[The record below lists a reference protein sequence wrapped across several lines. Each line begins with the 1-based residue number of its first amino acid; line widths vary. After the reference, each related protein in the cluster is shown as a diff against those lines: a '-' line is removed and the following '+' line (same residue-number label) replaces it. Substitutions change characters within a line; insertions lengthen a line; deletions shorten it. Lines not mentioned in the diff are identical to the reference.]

1 MCTAN
6 YYQTGNLFHLSCR
19 LSSSISSSGVLSL
32 SFRLALFFSD
42 LRFFIPIAYYI
53 LEVRKFATLE
63 RLGILHLNPCDDLLF
78 FDLPVSRLAG
88 DGSNQLEFEVLIV
101 RECLCLVVG
110 DFEQYRECELCG
122 P

>member
-1 MCTAN
+1 MISTA
-6 YYQTGNLFHLSCR
+6 SW
-19 LSSSISSSGVLSL
+19 SSSLGVSGV
-32 SFRLALFFSD
+32 FFD

-53 LEVRKFATLE
+53 LEVRKFATLD

>member
-1 MCTAN
+1 MEIFTWRVRR
-6 YYQTGNLFHLSCR
+6 YFSDHLYF
-19 LSSSISSSGVLSL
+19 L
-32 SFRLALFFSD
+32 SD
-42 LRFFIPIAYYI
+42 LRFFIPISYYI
-53 LEVRKFATLE
+53 LEVRKFATLDGF
-63 RLGILHLNPCDDLLF
+63 GILYLNPCDDLLF